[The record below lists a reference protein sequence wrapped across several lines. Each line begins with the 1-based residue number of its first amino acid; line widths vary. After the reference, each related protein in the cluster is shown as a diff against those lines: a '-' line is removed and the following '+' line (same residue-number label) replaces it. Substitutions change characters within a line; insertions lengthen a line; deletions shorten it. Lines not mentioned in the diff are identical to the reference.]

1 MTEGGSTC
9 AYTMHTHFLSM
20 LLKPPLSIS
29 INLGEEDK
37 TKLTAGVAL
46 QKAEFK

>member
-1 MTEGGSTC
+1 MTEGGSSF

-20 LLKPPLSIS
+20 LLKHPLCIS
-29 INLGEEDK
+29 INPKEK
-37 TKLTAGVAL
+37 TKLKAGVAL